1 MTLLRPAA
9 GVLLAL
15 GLTGAFYP
23 QSAPE
28 PLPPELQALAQGF
41 TSERPVPPTLDE
53 AMRTWVE
60 PAEPLKIVGP
70 IYYVGTKGLAGYLI
84 TTPKGHILLDGGMP
98 GSAKDFEASIRKAG
112 FKPEDI
118 KILLIT
124 HAHIDHA
131 GVVAHFQKLSNAQVV
146 VMDREF
152 ELLNSGGKTDFRY
165 GDVPAFHFPP
175 VTADRQIKDGDSVS
189 LGNVK
194 MTARLGAGHTRGATT
209 WITKVEDGDRTYDV
223 VFPCCTSINPG
234 YRLIVHPSYPG
245 IADDY
250 ARTLAMLE
258 SLHPDVWLP
267 AHAELID
274 FEGRRGRAPKDG
286 VEAFVD
292 PEGYGAWLAKQK
304 GNFEQL
310 LAKEKLL
317 GESERATGLAGTSWK
332 LVRFQGGD
340 GTTLTPDDGSKY
352 TIEFKPEGRLAARL
366 DCNRVTG
373 TWKSDTANQLELGR
387 LDSSRK
393 DCPSEALLR
402 ERLTRDWTYVRS
414 YVLKDGH
421 LFVSLMAD
429 GGIYEFAPLA
439 ASAPAR
445 PTPPVTP

>member
-1 MTLLRPAA
+1 M
-9 GVLLAL
+9 
-15 GLTGAFYP
+15 
-23 QSAPE
+23 
-28 PLPPELQALAQGF
+28 
-41 TSERPVPPTLDE
+41 
-53 AMRTWVE
+53 
-60 PAEPLKIVGP
+60 
-70 IYYVGTKGLAGYLI
+70 
-84 TTPKGHILLDGGMP
+84 
-98 GSAKDFEASIRKAG
+98 
-112 FKPEDI
+112 
-118 KILLIT
+118 
-124 HAHIDHA
+124 
-131 GVVAHFQKLSNAQVV
+131 
-146 VMDREF
+146 
-152 ELLNSGGKTDFRY
+152 
-165 GDVPAFHFPP
+165 PAFHFPP

-189 LGNVK
+189 LGNVR

-209 WITKVEDGDRTYDV
+209 WITKVEDGGRTYDV

-317 GESERATGLAGTSWK
+317 GESERATGLAGTSWR

-352 TIEFKPEGRLAARL
+352 TIEFKPEGRLAAR
-366 DCNRVTG
+366 T
-373 TWKSDTANQLELGR
+373 R
-387 LDSSRK
+387 LR
-393 DCPSEALLR
+393 P
-402 ERLTRDWTYVRS
+402 
-414 YVLKDGH
+414 GH
-421 LFVSLMAD
+421 RHVEV
-429 GGIYEFAPLA
+429 GHGE
-439 ASAPAR
+439 SARAR
-445 PTPPVTP
+445 PTGPVPKRLPVGGAPPRAARPGLDLRPLVRPEGRPPLRLADGRRRDLRVRAGRERARPPYSSRNALTGSRVAARCAGSRLAAAATAARAAEARTIVTGSLGPRP